1 MIHNDKQFEDLIRQT
16 LENFEVDYNPAHWN
30 ELEGRLNIIGQGVF
44 VSMNTFYS
52 AFVVAGVFLA
62 GLVYFGMPD
71 NSGQHGKNNLSG
83 VVDEKILDDTTGL
96 AINQSKNFGSS
107 NSARIN
113 HIGNT
118 EQSGIDISKNTNDT
132 GSVLDKTEDSNADS
146 KLNNPLE
153 NTDAKDKVLISK
165 SKRKSGVS
173 QGCEGTPVTFMS
185 GLEKESGNYLWN
197 FGDGFFSNDVNPE
210 HTFSSTGVFD
220 VSLLVT
226 PLTGGNIT
234 PMTIED
240 QIKINP
246 RPKASFNYSYQM
258 NYLNV
263 PQVRFENHSSQA
275 VKVIWKVGD
284 EVISTENN
292 PIYNFSKK
300 GTYQVDLIA
309 INEFGCEDITSKN
322 VIIKEDYNLMAPLEF
337 TPDGDG
343 KNDTFMPGAI
353 KLIDG
358 TFTLKIMDSKT
369 NMVIFE
375 TNDVNKPWNGTIAG
389 TSVKASRDVYPWEVS
404 IVYRNGSKDE
414 FKGEVKLKR

>member
-1 MIHNDKQFEDLIRQT
+1 MINNNKQFEDLIRQT
-16 LENFEVDYNPAHWN
+16 LENFEVDYNPSHWN
-30 ELEGRLNIIGQGVF
+30 ELEGRLNIIGQGVV
-44 VSMNTFYS
+44 VSMSTFYS

-71 NSGQHGKNNLSG
+71 NNNEHSKNRFSGITE
-83 VVDEKILDDTTGL
+83 EKIVEETTGL
-96 AINQSKNFGSS
+96 GLSQTSYNNS
-107 NSARIN
+107 NDSRIN
-113 HIGNT
+113 HIGGVNQSEDNLSAFNNSDVAAEDIA
-118 EQSGIDISKNTNDT
+118 EQTAAIKNSGSPSDNSTIN
-132 GSVLDKTEDSNADS
+132 G
-146 KLNNPLE
+146 
-153 NTDAKDKVLISK
+153 KVLISK
-165 SKRKSGVS
+165 SKYKSGVS
-173 QGCEGTPVTFMS
+173 QGCEGAPVTFVS
-185 GLEKESGNYLWN
+185 GLDKESGNYLWN

-240 QIKINP
+240 QIRINP
-246 RPKASFNYSYQM
+246 RPKASFNYSYQL

-263 PQVRFENHSSQA
+263 PQVRFENQSSQA

-284 EVISTENN
+284 EIISTDNN
-292 PIYNFSKK
+292 PVYNFSKK

-309 INEFGCEDITSKN
+309 INEFGCEDVITKS
-322 VIIKEDYNLMAPLEF
+322 VVIKEDYNLMAPLEF

-343 KNDTFMPGAI
+343 KNDTFMPEAI

-358 TFTLKIMDSKT
+358 TFTLKIKDSKT

-375 TNDVNKPWNGTIAG
+375 STDFNKPWNGTIAG
-389 TSVKASRDVYPWEVS
+389 TNVKASRDVYPWEVS

-414 FKGEVKLKR
+414 FKGEIKLKR